1 MMVPPLLTRLLPT
14 VATPER
20 WALLHEFRRFGTV
33 GLAGLAVETTFV
45 YGLREVT
52 NLFAAK
58 AVALLIAVTTT
69 WALNRAWTF
78 AGRGSGSL
86 LRQWALFAGA
96 NSLGAAL
103 NLGTFSL
110 LVWLVPFCAAYPI
123 VPILAGVAAGM
134 FVNFAMSRRVV
145 FRARP

>member
-1 MMVPPLLTRLLPT
+1 MMVPSVLTRLLPA

-20 WALLHEFRRFGTV
+20 WALLQEFGRFGTV
-33 GLAGLAVETTFV
+33 GLVGFTVETAFV
-45 YGLREVT
+45 YGLRGVMS
-52 NLFAAK
+52 LYAAK
-58 AVALLIAVTTT
+58 AVALLVAVTTT

-78 AGRGSGSL
+78 AGRGSGGL
-86 LRQWALFAGA
+86 LRQWALFASA
-96 NSLGAAL
+96 NSIGMAL
-103 NLGTFSL
+103 NIGTFSL

-123 VPILAGVAAGM
+123 VPIVAGVAAGM